1 MMLNLGWFVYAQTT
15 LGTLVL
21 GLQTVNNLS
30 AFAVRESSGAI
41 SRVFQ
46 CTATLAS
53 EGSITKSLL
62 THAISQDPGDQKKNG

>member
-21 GLQTVNNLS
+21 GLQTVNNRS

-53 EGSITKSLL
+53 EGSITNL
-62 THAISQDPGDQKKNG
+62 TTESIHKILTSVNSS

>member
-15 LGTLVL
+15 LGTMVL

-53 EGSITKSLL
+53 EGSITNL
-62 THAISQDPGDQKKNG
+62 TTESIHKILTSVNSS

>member
-53 EGSITKSLL
+53 EGSITNL
-62 THAISQDPGDQKKNG
+62 TTESIHKILTSVNSS